1 MTKGYTNNARKIRRN
16 SGFCRKIRVIT
27 GCLKTILAPPFLR
40 SIPFLLSTL
49 LFLAAPPV
57 TTRADTEWGGTGDL
71 REFRDQGEPIGLTAG
86 IRMTSPDGSLTVQA
100 ILRSPGRA
108 GNREDFNGNTGFD
121 DASRG
126 GRGFGPG
133 GGGRRGG
140 SGGGGVNIHEQI
152 NDIAPDT
159 TTIDVQAT
167 ANTAIPLQGLYFRF
181 TLARGD
187 FAGGHAILGAADTSG
202 SATGTVSFA
211 SPSPAGAHLADA
223 TVSSIR
229 ITGTGNRSVELTFS
243 SPTHIIL
250 EGPPPEGGRGRR
262 GGRGGRDAS
271 RPAASLLIPIVT
283 GTLNPGTPCNL
294 AFTLKATCDPDTAPV
309 TLTLDPAHTGPAFA
323 GIGGNFRLQSPSD
336 PATIAYN
343 FQNLRVSWA
352 RVEMPLSSWQTSET
366 ADPTAGPLSEKVRQ
380 AMEMAGT
387 LAQKKIPMIISD
399 WSAPGWAVATGTG
412 AGQSG
417 GPGSA
422 RSIAPEKWPAM
433 YKSIAS
439 YLAYLKKN
447 YGAEPLLFSFNEAD
461 MGINVKLTP
470 EDQESVIKGLGAA
483 FAAEGLATK
492 PLLGD
497 TGNPE
502 PRPAN
507 YLDPTIADP
516 EAMKYVG
523 ALSFHCWTGGSDAV
537 IARWGQI
544 AQRFKLPLLV
554 AEGGTDPDS
563 YHYPAVFLEPW
574 YALDEIN
581 LYVRCLALAEPAAI
595 LHWQLTD
602 NYSLLSGGRNGQ
614 PLQPTQRF
622 FNLKQLNL
630 TPPAAPSLGITS
642 DRPRLT
648 AAAYGDD
655 RDGYAIHLVNTG
667 AARPVTLTGLPVT
680 LKQLYPSLTDG
691 TRQLAALAPVPVS
704 AGTARFNLDALSF
717 VTLTSIKP

>member
-1 MTKGYTNNARKIRRN
+1 M
-16 SGFCRKIRVIT
+16 
-27 GCLKTILAPPFLR
+27 KTFPTPLFPRALP
-40 SIPFLLSTL
+40 SLLSTL
-49 LFLAAPPV
+49 LLLAAASIV
-57 TTRADTEWGGTGDL
+57 TRADTEWGGTGDL
-71 REFRDQGEPIGLTAG
+71 REFRYQGEPIGLTAG
-86 IRMTSPDGSLTVQA
+86 IRMISPDGSRTGQA
-100 ILRSPGRA
+100 SLRSLGRA
-108 GNREDFNGNTGFD
+108 GKREDFNGNAGLG
-121 DASRG
+121 DAPGG

-140 SGGGGVNIHEQI
+140 GGVNIHEQME
-152 NDIAPDT
+152 DIAPDT

-187 FAGGHAILGAADTSG
+187 FAGGHAIIGAGDSSN
-202 SATGTVSFA
+202 SAPRTVSFA
-211 SPSPAGAHLADA
+211 SSPQAGVHLADA

-229 ITGTGNRSVELTFS
+229 ITGTGNRSVEFTFAN
-243 SPTHIIL
+243 PTHIIL

-262 GGRGGRDAS
+262 GGREAS

-294 AFTLKATCDPDTAPV
+294 VFTLKATCDPDTAPV

-323 GIGGNFRLQSPSD
+323 GIGGNFRLQSSAD

-343 FQNLRVSWA
+343 IQNLRVAWA
-352 RVEMPLSSWQTSET
+352 RLEMPLSSWQTSET
-366 ADPTAGPLSEKVRQ
+366 ADPTAGPLSDKVRQ
-380 AMEMAGT
+380 AMEMART

-417 GPGSA
+417 GPGGA

-439 YLAYLKKN
+439 YLAYLKTN
-447 YGAEPLLFSFNEAD
+447 YGAEALLFSFNEAD

-470 EDQESVIKGLGAA
+470 EDQDNVIKGLGAA
-483 FAAEGLATK
+483 FAAQGLATK

-497 TGNPE
+497 TGNPT
-502 PRPAN
+502 PKPAN

-544 AQRFKLPLLV
+544 AQHFKLPLLV

-563 YHYPAVFLEPW
+563 YHYPEVFLEPW

-581 LYVRCLALAEPAAI
+581 LYVRCLALAQPAAI

-602 NYSLLSGGRNGQ
+602 NYSLLTGGRNGK
-614 PLQPTQRF
+614 PLQPTERF

-642 DRPRLT
+642 DRPRLS

-667 AARPVTLTGLPVT
+667 ATRAVTLTGLPAT
-680 LKQLYPSLTDG
+680 LTQLYPSLTDG

-704 AGTARFNLDALSF
+704 AGTARFTLDALSYL
-717 VTLTSIKP
+717 TLTSAKP